1 MAPIEILMWLVNIIY
16 AISVL
21 SIITYLIYSILE
33 GKDSVEKITINV
45 VVYIILFTIV
55 LVVVNIEYVNYTR
68 KMIGLKE
75 NNLYNIKNSDD
86 TKSTYVCADVTESGE
101 CDRAKSRITE
111 NSTKEDT
118 LDCEYMKKRNKY
130 ICDLSEEEY
139 TKFIDLDANEKKGYI
154 NDIDNE
160 SKQFEPIDLS
170 WGQIAFI
177 ITIFLIVIIIIFL
190 YYERYGNVY
199 ILLAA
204 IIASLIF
211 IFVFFYIFNVSS
223 AISSNL
229 LRSEL
234 EKMTLEELR
243 YICVSRGLPP
253 EGSKTEIIN
262 RILSDNN

>member
-1 MAPIEILMWLVNIIY
+1 M
-16 AISVL
+16 
-21 SIITYLIYSILE
+21 
-33 GKDSVEKITINV
+33 

-68 KMIGLKE
+68 KMIGLKK
-75 NNLYNIKNSDD
+75 NNLSNIKNNDN
-86 TKSTYVCADVTESGE
+86 TKSTYVCADVIESGK
-101 CDRAKSRITE
+101 CNRAKSIIE
-111 NSTKEDT
+111 GNSTKEDT
-118 LDCEYMKKRNKY
+118 LDCEYLKKRNKY
-130 ICDLSEEEY
+130 ICDFSEEEY
-139 TKFIDLDANEKKGYI
+139 TIFLDSDADKKKEDI
-154 NDIDNE
+154 NKIDNE
-160 SKQFEPIDLS
+160 SKQSEPS

-229 LRSEL
+229 LKSEL
-234 EKMTLEELR
+234 EKKSIENLQS
-243 YICVSRGLPP
+243 ICESRGLSS
-253 EGSKTEIIN
+253 EGSKFDLIN